1 MTLLE
6 KLREKLGPELAGQVE
21 DAVGDDF
28 DWDFV
33 PRARLNKVI
42 GQRNT
47 AQAKLQAYLDKQS
60 SNAEDDDNDN
70 DTDNIPNAEG
80 NSGANETR
88 RHNKANETLDQ
99 LKAQHQ
105 KDLANVA
112 KRYAVLDLIRA
123 KGALDPKLVLGQLD
137 LDKMNLKEDDTLEG
151 FDEQFNPWAESHS
164 YMFQTESNN
173 NSNDDDGIET
183 GTGKN
188 SAGDSSTDV
197 DPFDAIIAT
206 IK

>member
-47 AQAKLQAYLDKQS
+47 AQSKLQAYLDKQA
-60 SNAEDDDNDN
+60 SNAEGDDDD
-70 DTDNIPNAEG
+70 DDISNAEG
-80 NSGANETR
+80 NNGNTETR
-88 RHNKANETLDQ
+88 RHNKANEVNIDELN
-99 LKAQHQ
+99 AQHQ

-151 FDEQFNPWAESHS
+151 FDEQFNPWAESHC
-164 YMFQTESNN
+164 YMFQNSNSN
-173 NSNDDDGIET
+173 SDNSNDGIES

-188 SAGDSSTDV
+188 AAGDNSTDV
-197 DPFDAIIAT
+197 DPFDAIIAS

>member
-47 AQAKLQAYLDKQS
+47 AQSKLQAYLDKQA
-60 SNAEDDDNDN
+60 SNAEGDDDD
-70 DTDNIPNAEG
+70 DIPNAEG
-80 NSGANETR
+80 NNGNTETR
-88 RHNKANETLDQ
+88 RHNKANEVNIDELN
-99 LKAQHQ
+99 AQHQ
-105 KDLANVA
+105 RDLANVA

-164 YMFQTESNN
+164 YMFQNSNSN
-173 NSNDDDGIET
+173 SDNSNDGIES

-188 SAGDSSTDV
+188 AAGDNSTDV
-197 DPFDAIIAT
+197 DPFDAVIAS

>member
-42 GQRNT
+42 GQRNA
-47 AQAKLQAYLDKQS
+47 AQSKLQAYLDKQA
-60 SNAEDDDNDN
+60 SNAEGDDDD
-70 DTDNIPNAEG
+70 DIPNAEG
-80 NSGANETR
+80 NNGNTETR
-88 RHNKANETLDQ
+88 RHNKANEVNIDELN
-99 LKAQHQ
+99 AQHQ

-164 YMFQTESNN
+164 YMFQNSNSN
-173 NSNDDDGIET
+173 SDNSNDGIES

-188 SAGDSSTDV
+188 AAGDNSTDV
-197 DPFDAIIAT
+197 DPFDAIIAS

>member
-60 SNAEDDDNDN
+60 SNTEDDDD
-70 DTDNIPNAEG
+70 DGNIPNAEG
-80 NSGANETR
+80 SSGANEIK
-88 RHNKANETLDQ
+88 RHNKANETIEQ
-99 LKAQHQ
+99 LNAQHQ

-151 FDEQFNPWAESHS
+151 FDEQFNPWADSHG
-164 YMFQTESNN
+164 YMFQTESSN
-173 NSNDDDGIET
+173 NSNNEIES

-188 SAGDSSTDV
+188 AAGDNSTDV
-197 DPFDAIIAT
+197 DPFDAVIAN

>member
-60 SNAEDDDNDN
+60 SNAEDDDDG
-70 DTDNIPNAEG
+70 IPNAEG
-80 NSGANETR
+80 NSGNTEAH
-88 RHNKANETLDQ
+88 RHNEVNIDELN
-99 LKAQHQ
+99 AQHQ

-164 YMFQTESNN
+164 YMFQNSNS
-173 NSNDDDGIET
+173 NSNDGIES
-183 GTGKN
+183 GTGKDA
-188 SAGDSSTDV
+188 AGDTSTNV

>member
-47 AQAKLQAYLDKQS
+47 AQSKLQAYLDKQS
-60 SNAEDDDNDN
+60 SNAEGDDDD
-70 DTDNIPNAEG
+70 IPNAEG
-80 NSGANETR
+80 NNGNTETR
-88 RHNKANETLDQ
+88 RHNKANEVNIDELN
-99 LKAQHQ
+99 AQHQ

-164 YMFQTESNN
+164 YMFQ
-173 NSNDDDGIET
+173 NSNSNSDNSNGGIES

-188 SAGDSSTDV
+188 AAGDNSTDV
-197 DPFDAIIAT
+197 DPFDAVIAS

>member
-47 AQAKLQAYLDKQS
+47 AQSKLQAYLDKQS
-60 SNAEDDDNDN
+60 SNAEGDDDD
-70 DTDNIPNAEG
+70 DIPNAEG
-80 NSGANETR
+80 NNGNTETR
-88 RHNKANETLDQ
+88 RHNKANEVNIDELN
-99 LKAQHQ
+99 AQHQ

-164 YMFQTESNN
+164 YMFQNSNSN
-173 NSNDDDGIET
+173 SDNSNDGIES

-188 SAGDSSTDV
+188 AAGDNSTNV
-197 DPFDAIIAT
+197 DPFDAVIAS